1 MSAEPAITDL
11 LARIAE
17 LTRLLNTVQGE
28 VRVLAAM
35 PPAPARDRRLA
46 DLYREYGMDVDAIID
61 ACAQAMISQH

>member
-46 DLYREYGMDVDAIID
+46 DLYREIDAIADEAARIERRL
-61 ACAQAMISQH
+61 MV